1 MEIQSVSNFSAN
13 LLTSR
18 TQAASRKEKTETSE
32 GPSESAES
40 QTTTAKAATGRPVAP
55 PPPPVGSAPKSVAAP
70 ESAGNS
76 SSSSSSTAKTYD
88 KRDSNQDGTVSDQ
101 ESVRYALAHAAD
113 QNQAATT
120 TKNNQIQ
127 AGLNA
132 YQQVQSANINNSVS
146 SRVLS
151 I

>member
-1 MEIQSVSNFSAN
+1 MEIQGVSSFSAN
-13 LLTSR
+13 LLTGR
-18 TQAASRKEKTETSE
+18 TQAPSRKEKTETSE
-32 GPSESAES
+32 GTSESAEN
-40 QTTTAKAATGRPVAP
+40 QTTTAKAAGGRPVAP
-55 PPPPVGSAPKSVAAP
+55 PPPPVGSGPKSVAAP
-70 ESAGNS
+70 ESSGNS

-88 KRDSNQDGTVSDQ
+88 KRDINQDGTVSDQ
-101 ESVRYALAHAAD
+101 ESVRYALTHAAD

-120 TKNNQIQ
+120 TTNNQIQ